1 MVMENR
7 KIQHRKKMA
16 APIIIAVLL
25 ILWYIGMAI
34 ACFCIPEIPFIFK
47 ILMAIIP
54 AAISGVISFVLAER
68 IKEIRSG
75 EEDDLSKY

>member
-1 MVMENR
+1 MENR

-47 ILMAIIP
+47 MLMAIIP

>member
-47 ILMAIIP
+47 ILMAITP
-54 AAISGVISFVLAER
+54 AAISGVVSFVLAER

>member
-1 MVMENR
+1 MKNR

-16 APIIIAVLL
+16 APVIIAVLL

>member
-1 MVMENR
+1 MENR
-7 KIQHRKKMA
+7 KIQHRKKMV

>member
-1 MVMENR
+1 MENR

-16 APIIIAVLL
+16 APVIIAVLL